1 MHNPSSETRTE
12 PRRRA
17 GFVASTIVALGLVAF
32 SLVGLIGAA
41 PAFAVDADDFDVDWD
56 NDVIEIELDDERAF
70 DEAQLVAPDG
80 TVIEAYRIDRDT
92 ETLRDDYYNRP
103 SVGVGVGGG
112 TGGVGV
118 GVGIGFPIFGS
129 GGSTSHVAGH
139 ESRAKIRVPDMVAYR
154 RDWEDW
160 RIRVHLEGVAGGG
173 RWLEMDAPAPPQ

>member
-1 MHNPSSETRTE
+1 MQNPSPETRTAQ
-12 PRRRA
+12 RRRA
-17 GFVASTIVALGLVAF
+17 GIAVSTIVALGLVA
-32 SLVGLIGAA
+32 LGLIGLIGAA
-41 PAFAVDADDFDVDWD
+41 PAFAVDADDFDLDWD

-70 DEAQLVAPDG
+70 DNAQLVAPDG

-92 ETLRDDYYNRP
+92 ETLRDGYNSGP

-118 GVGIGFPIFGS
+118 GIGIGFPIFGS
-129 GGSTSHVAGH
+129 GGSTSHVVGH

-154 RDWEDW
+154 RDWDDW